1 MLLLEVK
8 REVGNRKVTTTMAA
22 KMVAA
27 RMRRKI
33 RGQSLLGVTAS
44 AAKAEGEAGKEEKKE
59 AAAEGKG

>member
-1 MLLLEVK
+1 
-8 REVGNRKVTTTMAA
+8 MAA

-44 AAKAEGEAGKEEKKE
+44 AAKADEVGKEEEKE